1 MKFALFTFLAL
12 FVASFS
18 ICNAKATHTHKNHI
32 TANKT
37 TQNQSKYQ
45 LTLYYK
51 PHCPYCIKVNRYLR
65 SIGKEIPLKNTR
77 VSSYE
82 KELIKIGGKRQVP
95 CLVIDGKAL
104 YESDAIIDWLKA
116 HRNEI

>member
-1 MKFALFTFLAL
+1 MKFTLCTLLAL
-12 FVASFS
+12 FLASFS
-18 ICNAKATHTHKNHI
+18 ICNAKATHTHKNEV

-37 TQNQSKYQ
+37 TQNHSKYQ

-51 PHCPYCIKVNRYLR
+51 AHCPYCVKVNRYLR
-65 SIGKEIPLKNTR
+65 ALGREVPLKNAR
-77 VSSYE
+77 VPSYE